1 MAEILSQ
8 SQIDELLN
16 NLSSGDVDLQ
26 ELQVNDK
33 KVKEYDFRSPKK
45 ITKETIKL
53 IKGCYE
59 NYCRILTS
67 RLTSMLRLM
76 CDVTVEQVEESI
88 FHEYNNALDDYVL
101 MGLIDVKYPD
111 KTVSDSQILMEVSKP
126 LSFVI
131 MDRLLGGRGEEYE
144 VVRDY
149 TDIELSLLDNVL
161 KQLILQMGPTW
172 ESTLEIETELSKI
185 ETNSRF
191 VQSINYND
199 TVVIIVLNVTL
210 NQLSGKIT
218 VCVPSIIL
226 DEIFKKA
233 NMLLKVGSKKADQN
247 IEEQKSTI
255 LNTIKSSNLNV
266 TGVLGNAHATLQDIV
281 NMKVGDLIILDQ
293 NIDSDVNV
301 NVEDEK
307 WFEGKWGTKKNKNVI
322 KINKI
327 IR

>member
-16 NLSSGDVDLQ
+16 NLSSGDVSIQ
-26 ELQVNDK
+26 ELEVSEK
-33 KVKEYDFRSPKK
+33 KIKEYDFRSPKK

-53 IKGCYE
+53 LKGIYE
-59 NYCRILTS
+59 NYCRLLTS
-67 RLTSMLRLM
+67 RLTSMLRLT

-101 MGLIDVKYPD
+101 MGLVDVTYPD
-111 KTVSDSQILMEVSKP
+111 KIKADSQVLMEISKP

-131 MDRLLGGRGEEYE
+131 IDRLLGGSGEEYE
-144 VVRDY
+144 YLRDY
-149 TDIELSLLDNVL
+149 TDIELSLLGNLL
-161 KQLILQMGPTW
+161 KQLVKIMGSTW

-191 VQSINYND
+191 IQSINYND

-210 NQLSGKIT
+210 NQSSGKIT
-218 VCVPSIIL
+218 ICVPSTIL

-233 NMLLKVGSKKADQN
+233 NLFSKTINKKSDQSV
-247 IEEQKSTI
+247 EEQKAAIMESLKT
-255 LNTIKSSNLNV
+255 SNLTI
-266 TGVLGNAHATLQDIV
+266 TGILGKAQATLQDIV
-281 NMKVGDLIILDQ
+281 NMQVGDLIILDKNINS
-293 NIDSDVNV
+293 NIDVHIDG
-301 NVEDEK
+301 EK
-307 WFEGKWGTKKNKNVI
+307 WFEGKWGTKKNKGVI

-327 IR
+327 IH